1 MVAAY
6 EEQINIIRI
15 TQEMIHKWE
24 WFLGFGITL
33 TVLGIAAI
41 VRSAAAK
48 VTSLR
53 FFGWLMIL
61 ASIIDLVSAFTVGKW
76 AGFFLHLLLAIFFG
90 VTGVIFLRSPA
101 ISAEVATLATSIFFL
116 IAGLYQVVVALWTH
130 LPGFGWQVANGI
142 ITFILGGLLLVQ
154 WPVSG
159 LFAIGLFLGIAL
171 FSYGWT
177 WIALALGL
185 GEM

>member
-1 MVAAY
+1 MVAVY
-6 EEQINIIRI
+6 EEQINNIRI
-15 TQEMIHKWE
+15 SQELIQKWE
-24 WFLGFGITL
+24 WFLGLGITL

-41 VRSAAAK
+41 VRSATAK

-53 FFGWLMIL
+53 FLGWLML
-61 ASIIDLVSAFTVGKW
+61 FASTIDLVSAFTLVKW
-76 AGFFLHLLLAIFFG
+76 AGFFLHVFLAIFFG
-90 VTGVIFLRSPA
+90 VTGVMFLKSLP
-101 ISAEVATLATSIFFL
+101 ISTELATVATSIFFL

-142 ITFILGGLLLVQ
+142 VTFILGGLLLVE
-154 WPVSG
+154 WPVSRLFGIG
-159 LFAIGLFLGIAL
+159 LFAGVAL

>member
-6 EEQINIIRI
+6 EEQINNVRI
-15 TQEMIHKWE
+15 TQEVMHKWE

-41 VRSAAAK
+41 VRSATAK

-53 FFGWLMIL
+53 FLGWLML
-61 ASIIDLVSAFTVGKW
+61 FASTIDLVSAFTLVKW

-90 VTGVIFLRSPA
+90 VTGVMFLKSPA
-101 ISAEVATLATSIFFL
+101 ISAEAATLATSIFFL
-116 IAGLYQVVVALWTH
+116 TAGLYQVVVAFWTH

-142 ITFILGGLLLVQ
+142 ITFFLGGLLLVE

-159 LFAIGLFLGIAL
+159 LFAIGLFVGVAL

>member
-6 EEQINIIRI
+6 EEQINNIRI
-15 TQEMIHKWE
+15 NQELIHKWE

-33 TVLGIAAI
+33 TGSGIAAI
-41 VRSAAAK
+41 VRSATAK

-53 FFGWLMIL
+53 FFGWLMVL
-61 ASIIDLVSAFTVGKW
+61 ASIIDLVSAFTLVKW
-76 AGFFLHLLLAIFFG
+76 AGFSLHLLLAILCG

-101 ISAEVATLATSIFFL
+101 ISAELPTLAASIFFL
-116 IAGLYQVVVALWTH
+116 IAGLYQVVVAFWTH

-142 ITFILGGLLLVQ
+142 ITFILGGLLLVE

-159 LFAIGLFLGIAL
+159 LFAIGLFVGVAL

>member
-1 MVAAY
+1 M
-6 EEQINIIRI
+6 
-15 TQEMIHKWE
+15 
-24 WFLGFGITL
+24 
-33 TVLGIAAI
+33 VLGIAAI

-48 VTSLR
+48 VTSLQ
-53 FFGWLMIL
+53 FFGWLML
-61 ASIIDLVSAFTVGKW
+61 FASIIDLVSAFTPVRW

-90 VTGVIFLRSPA
+90 VTCVMFLKSPA
-101 ISAEVATLATSIFFL
+101 ISTEVATLATSVFFL
-116 IAGLYQVVVALWTH
+116 IAGLYQVVVAFWTH

-142 ITFILGGLLLVQ
+142 ITFILGGLLLVE

-159 LFAIGLFLGIAL
+159 LLAIGLFVGVAL